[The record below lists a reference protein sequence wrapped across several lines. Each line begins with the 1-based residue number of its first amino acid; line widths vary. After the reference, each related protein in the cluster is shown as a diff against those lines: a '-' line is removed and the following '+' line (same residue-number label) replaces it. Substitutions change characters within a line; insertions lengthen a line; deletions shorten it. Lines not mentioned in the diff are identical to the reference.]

1 MADSPIFPTHPGQ
14 DEPEL
19 TPSGAPIYRHAE
31 AAPFELASGDETTIS
46 AIAGHIER
54 HLGPVSGVYHEILSD
69 KVHLDVHVVPPSAEF
84 PFYAL
89 ITSGMSDRPMT
100 VPPGASPDDAP
111 PFAELCLLL
120 PSTWPIPDDPAK
132 VAAAFEDERVY
143 WPIRWLKMLARL
155 PHEYGT
161 WLGFGHTIPNGEEA
175 APFADTTEL
184 GCMLV
189 LTALSLPEEF
199 QTLEIS
205 PEKTVQFYTLYPIY
219 REEMALKMAQ
229 GVDALIDQF
238 EVYDTSDVLDLTRPN
253 TALAQA
259 EQ

>member
-1 MADSPIFPTHPGQ
+1 MSDTPNSPTRPGQ

-19 TPSGAPIYRHAE
+19 TPSGAPIYRHQE
-31 AAPFELASGDETTIS
+31 AAPFELVNGEDETIAAIS
-46 AIAGHIER
+46 AHIEH
-54 HLGPVSGVYHEILSD
+54 HLGPVKGVYHEIISD
-69 KVHLDVHVVPPSAEF
+69 KVHLDVHVVAPSADF

-100 VPPGASPDDAP
+100 VPPGAPADEAP
-111 PFAELCLLL
+111 PYAELCILL
-120 PSTWPIPDDPAK
+120 PSTWNIPTDSAD
-132 VAAAFEDERVY
+132 VAEAFRDENVY

-155 PHEYGT
+155 PHEYHT
-161 WLGFGHTIPNGEEA
+161 WLGFGHTIPNGEHAE
-175 APFADTTEL
+175 PFSDETVQ

-219 REEMALKMAQ
+219 REEMDLKMEQ
-229 GVDALIDQF
+229 GVDALLDKFDEYGIG
-238 EVYDTSDVLDLTRPN
+238 DVLDLTRPN
-253 TALAQA
+253 VAL
-259 EQ
+259 